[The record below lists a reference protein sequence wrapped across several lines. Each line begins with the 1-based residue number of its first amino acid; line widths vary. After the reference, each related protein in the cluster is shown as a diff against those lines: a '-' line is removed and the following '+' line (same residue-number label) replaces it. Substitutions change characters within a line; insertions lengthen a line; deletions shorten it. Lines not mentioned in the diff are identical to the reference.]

1 MLNTRFEGDVI
12 HSIGSCKAQWKTDKE
27 NRTWFGIRKKSKQK
41 TPLYKTQRIKMV
53 FPLGV
58 EPQKA
63 LA

>member
-41 TPLYKTQRIKMV
+41 TPLYKT
-53 FPLGV
+53 
-58 EPQKA
+58 
-63 LA
+63 